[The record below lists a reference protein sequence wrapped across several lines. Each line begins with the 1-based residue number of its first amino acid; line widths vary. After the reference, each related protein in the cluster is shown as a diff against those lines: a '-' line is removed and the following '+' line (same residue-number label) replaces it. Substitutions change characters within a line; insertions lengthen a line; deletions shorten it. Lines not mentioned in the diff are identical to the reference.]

1 MFMHAM
7 PHVEIR
13 TNADGK
19 EEFKIPPPDPDAP
32 PCVMTLRVQSRAD
45 LWRVLFKSP
54 DGCIQIKHMEFEI
67 GADSK
72 RMIDTLYNHIST
84 AVWNLSAHLRGNASA
99 IASDSVQRIEE
110 TIEELNNLL
119 DAETPFD
126 VVVND
131 PTGASVFKP
140 ADGVQVVHL
149 GADLEDDEGEDA
161 D

>member
-84 AVWNLSAHLRGNASA
+84 AVWNLSAHLRGNASVFSSPGLSA
-99 IASDSVQRIEE
+99 GAFLRSPYAVGAEPDVQLTLHPWDKYGR
-110 TIEELNNLL
+110 TWK
-119 DAETPFD
+119 DRFGRQFSFD
-126 VVVND
+126 H
-131 PTGASVFKP
+131 AR
-140 ADGVQVVHL
+140 
-149 GADLEDDEGEDA
+149 
-161 D
+161 